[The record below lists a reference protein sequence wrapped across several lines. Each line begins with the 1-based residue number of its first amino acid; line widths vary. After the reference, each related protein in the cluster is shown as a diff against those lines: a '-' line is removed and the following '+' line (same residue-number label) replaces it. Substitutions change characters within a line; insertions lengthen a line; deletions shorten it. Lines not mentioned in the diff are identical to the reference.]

1 MKNNKHPSERYDDI
15 FLSGKGKTKLSTS
28 EETSVSTTRLTR
40 SIMTELVIGSVFAGR
55 YQVLKQ
61 LGKGGMGKVYVVWD
75 SEINE
80 EVAIKL
86 LNPEIS
92 GDEEII
98 KRFRNELKLA
108 RKISHRNVCR
118 MFDLSKEG
126 ETYYIT
132 MEYVPGQD
140 LKSLIKKNGPLSP
153 GKTVFIAKQLCQG
166 LAEAHKSGIIHCDL
180 KPQNIM
186 IDGEGNVRIVDFG
199 VARSHKATGM
209 TESGFMIGTPEYM
222 SIEQVEGKKVD
233 QSSDI
238 YSLGVILYEM
248 LTGKVPFKADT
259 PLSTALKHVTQA
271 PSDPREVNAEIPKEL
286 SSIILKCL
294 AKNMEK
300 RYGSAEELLT
310 ELNNIDK
317 DISTTQFL
325 SHKRITSSLRQMD
338 LIFNKRKLFI
348 PALALLAL
356 LFMVTYV
363 WQPFSH
369 KEVVP
374 VPATKPSLAVLP
386 FHTSSGNQ
394 SLDIWRKG
402 ISLLLATDLRQSK
415 FIRVLEEERI
425 SNILAKLNLLG
436 VRQYSADELQKV
448 AIQTGADHILVGSF
462 FKSDHGLTIAAAVQN
477 QPSGLVISSSRV
489 NCKGEEE
496 VFNKIDGLTE
506 KIKHDLGISSEQVA
520 KDSDKKVK
528 EITTSSYQA
537 YKYYIQGLQNQIQ
550 GHDPHKTLKL
560 MEKATTTDAEFAMA
574 YRTMAKAYGELGLFS
589 EMWNSLRKAYEL
601 KHRLSLRD
609 FLLIQGELY
618 SMSEQTYD
626 EAIDSYNKLL
636 KNYPQD
642 RDANLNLGLMLCYDL
657 EKWDEAIDRIEV
669 LIKNQEVSSEPY
681 IAQAEAY
688 MAKGMYNRGRE
699 VLENYLKSF
708 PDQIWIHESISNLY
722 LCQGNL
728 DLSQSEADKA
738 LSKNPYSV
746 SPSLMGD
753 IYHCSGDLIEAEK
766 EYKKMYKD
774 QEPIS
779 EYHTHF
785 KLAALYLSQGKFEES
800 TRMIKQMIA
809 LTKKNRDPEQK
820 MWSHSYLA
828 RIHLASKN
836 PDFALKDWEK
846 ASRIAAQ
853 ENLDWSIGLHLKG
866 LIYLSMRSTEKAQKT
881 SYELKDMLQ
890 KRKNEKFMRYYY
902 HLKGSIE
909 LEKQDFSQAITY
921 LNKALTWLPSQH
933 SQLDDHAMF
942 IYPLATAYYKA
953 GDLEKARE
961 QFKNITLLT
970 TGRLSYGDI
979 FARSL
984 YMLGKICQ
992 EKDQEEEAIK
1002 HFARFT
1008 KLWEKSDPGIA
1019 ELEDAKKRLNNL
1031 RLKNKKLAKM
1041 GN

>member
-1 MKNNKHPSERYDDI
+1 MKNNKHPTERYDDI
-15 FLSGKGKTKLSTS
+15 FLSGKGETKPSTS
-28 EETSVSTTRLTR
+28 EKTSISTTRLTKKTT
-40 SIMTELVIGSVFAGR
+40 SELVIGSVFAGR
-55 YQVLKQ
+55 YQVLKK

-80 EVAIKL
+80 EVAMKL

-92 GDEEII
+92 GDEETI

-126 ETYYIT
+126 GTYYIT
-132 MEYVPGQD
+132 MEYVPGED

-153 GKTVFIAKQLCQG
+153 GKTVFIAKQVCQG

-248 LTGKVPFKADT
+248 LTGKLPFKADT

-271 PSDPREVNAEIPKEL
+271 PPDPREVNAKVPQEL

-294 AKNMEK
+294 EKDMEK
-300 RYGSAEELLT
+300 RYQSAEELLT
-310 ELNNIDK
+310 ELNSIDK
-317 DISTTQFL
+317 DISTTQVLFR
-325 SHKRITSSLRQMD
+325 KRITFSLRQVN
-338 LIFNKRKLFI
+338 LSFNKKKLFI
-348 PALALLAL
+348 PALVLIALLIIGT
-356 LFMVTYV
+356 FI
-363 WQPFSH
+363 WQPLSH
-369 KEVVP
+369 KEVLP
-374 VPATKPSLAVLP
+374 LTTAKPSIIILP
-386 FHTSSGNQ
+386 FHTNSGNQ
-394 SLDIWRKG
+394 SLDIWRTG

-415 FIRVLEEERI
+415 FIRVLEEERT
-425 SNILAKLNLLG
+425 SNILTKLNLIE
-436 VRQYSADELQKV
+436 VKHYSAEDLQKIAV
-448 AIQTGADHILVGSF
+448 RAGADHILIGSF
-462 FKSDHGLTIAAAVQN
+462 FKSDHGLTIIAAVQN

-489 NCKGEEE
+489 NCKGEED
-496 VFNKIDGLTE
+496 VLKKIDGLTE
-506 KIKHDLGISSEQVA
+506 KIKQDLGISSEQMA
-520 KDSDKKVK
+520 KDIDGKVE
-528 EITTSSYQA
+528 EITTSSPRA
-537 YKYYIQGLQNQIQ
+537 YKYYTQGWQNQIQ
-550 GHDPHKTLKL
+550 GLDPRQTIEL
-560 MEKATTTDAEFAMA
+560 MEKATAKDPEFAMA

-589 EMWNSLRKAYEL
+589 RMWNSLRKAYKL
-601 KHRLSLRD
+601 KHRLSHRD
-609 FLLIQGELY
+609 LLLTQGELY

-626 EAIDSYNKLL
+626 EAMDSFQKLL

-642 RDANLNLGLMLCYDL
+642 RDANLNLGLMFCYDL
-657 EKWDEAIDRIEV
+657 EQWDKAIDRFDM
-669 LIKNQEVSSEPY
+669 LIQNQEVSSEPY

-688 MAKGMYNRGRE
+688 MAKGMYNRARE
-699 VLENYLKSF
+699 VLENYLRSF
-708 PDQIWIHESISNLY
+708 PDQIWIQENISNLY

-728 DLSQSEADKA
+728 SLALSEAEKA
-738 LSKNPYSV
+738 LSKNPFSV
-746 SPSLMGD
+746 SNSFMGD
-753 IYHCSGDLIEAEK
+753 IYNCSGDLIEAEK
-766 EYKKMYKD
+766 AYQKMLTD

-779 EYHTHF
+779 EYHARF

-800 TRMIKQMIA
+800 KRMIKQTISLA
-809 LTKKNRDPEQK
+809 EKIGDTEQK
-820 MWSHSYLA
+820 MWSYSYLA
-828 RIHLASKN
+828 RLHLASKN
-836 PDFALKDWEK
+836 PSFALKNWEK
-846 ASRIAAQ
+846 AARISTQ

-866 LIYLSMRSTEKAQKT
+866 LIYLGMRSTEQAQKIAD
-881 SYELKDMLQ
+881 ELKDTLQ
-890 KRKNEKFMRYYY
+890 KRKNKKLMRYYY
-902 HLKGSIE
+902 HLKASIE
-909 LEKQDFSQAITY
+909 LEKKNFSQAIIN
-921 LNKALTWLPSQH
+921 LNKALPLLSFQH

-942 IYPLATAYYKA
+942 IYPLASAYYKA
-953 GDLEKARE
+953 GDLDKARE

-970 TGRLSYGDI
+970 TGRLFYGDI

-992 EKDQEEEAIK
+992 KKGQSQEAIE
-1002 HFARFT
+1002 HFTQFT
-1008 KLWEKSDPGIA
+1008 KLWENADPGIA
-1019 ELEDAKKRLNNL
+1019 ELEDAKNRLNNL
-1031 RLKNKKLAKM
+1031 RLKNKQLAKT

>member
-1 MKNNKHPSERYDDI
+1 MKNNKHPPERYDDI
-15 FLSGKGKTKLSTS
+15 FFSGKGETKPSTS
-28 EETSVSTTRLTR
+28 EETSFSTTRLTR
-40 SIMTELVIGSVFAGR
+40 STMTELVIGSIFAGR

-92 GDEEII
+92 SDEEII

-108 RKISHRNVCR
+108 RKILHRNVCR

-132 MEYVPGQD
+132 MEYVPGED

-209 TESGFMIGTPEYM
+209 TESGFLIGTPEYM
-222 SIEQVEGKKVD
+222 SIEQVEGKTVD

-248 LTGKVPFKADT
+248 LTGKVPFKSDT

-271 PSDPREVNAEIPKEL
+271 PPDPREVNAEIPKEL
-286 SSIILKCL
+286 SSIILKCME
-294 AKNMEK
+294 KNMKK
-300 RYGSAEELLT
+300 RYHTAEELLT

-325 SHKRITSSLRQMD
+325 SHKRITSSLRQVNF
-338 LIFNKRKLFI
+338 IFNKKKLFI
-348 PALALLAL
+348 PALTLLAL
-356 LFMVTYV
+356 LFMVTFV
-363 WQPFSH
+363 WQPFSQ

-374 VPATKPSLAVLP
+374 IPATKPSLAIIP
-386 FHTSSGNQ
+386 FHTNSGNQ
-394 SLDIWRKG
+394 SLDIWRTG
-402 ISLLLATDLRQSK
+402 ISLLIATDLRQSE
-415 FIRVLEEERI
+415 FIQVLGSEGI
-425 SNILAKLNLLG
+425 FNVLTKLDLFG
-436 VRQYSADELQKV
+436 VKQYSAEDLQKV
-448 AIQTGADHILVGSF
+448 AIQAGADHILIGSF
-462 FKSDHGLTIAAAVQN
+462 FKSDHGLTIIAAVQN
-477 QPSGLVISSSRV
+477 QPSGLVISSSRI

-496 VFNKIDGLTE
+496 IFNKIDGLTE
-506 KIKHDLGISSEQVA
+506 KIKQDLGISSEQVA
-520 KDSDKKVK
+520 KDEDRKVK
-528 EITTSSYQA
+528 EITTSSPQA
-537 YKYYIQGLQNQIQ
+537 YKYYIQGWQNQIQ
-550 GHDPHKTLKL
+550 GHDPRQTIKL
-560 MEKATTTDAEFAMA
+560 MEKATAKDPEFAIA
-574 YRTMAKAYGELGLFS
+574 YRTMAKAYCELGLFS

-618 SMSEQTYD
+618 SMSEQTYN
-626 EAIDSYNKLL
+626 EAINSYNKLL

-642 RDANLNLGLMLCYDL
+642 RDANLDLGLMLCYDL
-657 EKWDEAIDRIEV
+657 EQWDKAIDRFEI
-669 LIKNQEVSSEPY
+669 LIQNQEVSSKPY

-688 MAKGMYNRGRE
+688 MAKGMYNRGKE
-699 VLENYLKSF
+699 VLENYLKHF
-708 PDQIWIHESISNLY
+708 PDEIWIQESISNLY

-728 DLSQSEADKA
+728 GLAQSEAEKA
-738 LSKNPYSV
+738 LSNNPLSV

-753 IYHCSGDLIEAEK
+753 IYHCSGDLIKAEK
-766 EYKKMYKD
+766 EYKKMLTD
-774 QEPIS
+774 QEPTS
-779 EYHTHF
+779 EYHARF

-800 TRMIKQMIA
+800 KRMIKQMIA
-809 LTKKNRDPEQK
+809 LTKKNRDTEQK

-836 PDFALKDWEK
+836 PNFALKDWEK

-866 LIYLSMRSTEKAQKT
+866 LIYLEMRSTDEAQKT
-881 SYELKDMLQ
+881 SDELKDMLH
-890 KRKNEKFMRYYY
+890 KRKNEKLMRYYY

-909 LEKQDFSQAITY
+909 LEKKDFSQAIIY
-921 LNKALTWLPSQH
+921 LNKALTLLPSQH

-953 GDLEKARE
+953 VDLDKAQE

-979 FARSL
+979 FAKSL

-992 EKDQEEEAIK
+992 EKGQEEEAIK

-1019 ELEDAKKRLNNL
+1019 ELEDAKKQLNNL
-1031 RLKNKKLAKM
+1031 RLKNKQLVNM